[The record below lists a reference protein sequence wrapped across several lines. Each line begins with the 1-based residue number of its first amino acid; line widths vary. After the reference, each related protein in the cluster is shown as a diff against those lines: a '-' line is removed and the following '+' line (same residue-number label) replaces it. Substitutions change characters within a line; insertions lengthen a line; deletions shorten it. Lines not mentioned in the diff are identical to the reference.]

1 VGAVSGQAFLLFHLF
16 PFNSMEILILGLILV
31 ALMVWAST
39 KIKKNVAQAYEREVI
54 DNADFSIAKPDGFLH
69 VLNGDPKFVFEAYSK
84 EFGKDET
91 NGVRQ
96 ARATIR
102 HIENTSAKAV
112 SYDARNALTEP
123 ETEGSY
129 VSGLR
134 SENDAVLE
142 ICHKIIAKNG
152 GVFDLEVSVLH
163 DYADEQTANVHELLE
178 SFRVK

>member
-1 VGAVSGQAFLLFHLF
+1 
-16 PFNSMEILILGLILV
+16 MEILILGLILV

-54 DNADFSIAKPDGFLH
+54 DNADFSLVKPNGFLH
-69 VLNGDPKFVFEAYSK
+69 VLNGDPKFAFEAYSK
-84 EFGKDET
+84 EFGKDEN

-102 HIENTSAKAV
+102 HIENTTAKKV
-112 SYDARNALTEP
+112 SDDARRNLSEP

-129 VSGLR
+129 VSGLK
-134 SENDAVLE
+134 SEGDAVFE
-142 ICHKIIAKNG
+142 IFHKIIAKNG

-163 DYADEQTANVHELLE
+163 DYADEQTANVHELLD
-178 SFRVK
+178 SFQVK

>member
-1 VGAVSGQAFLLFHLF
+1 
-16 PFNSMEILILGLILV
+16 MEILILGLILV

-39 KIKKNVAQAYEREVI
+39 KIKKNAAQAYEREVI
-54 DNADFSIAKPDGFLH
+54 DNADFSLVKPDGFLH
-69 VLNGDPKFVFEAYSK
+69 VLNGDAKFAFEAYSK

-91 NGVRQ
+91 HGLRQ

-102 HIENTSAKAV
+102 HLENTTVKKV
-112 SYDARNALTEP
+112 SGGAREGLTEP

-134 SENDAVLE
+134 SEKDAVFE
-142 ICHKIIAKNG
+142 VFHKIIAKNG